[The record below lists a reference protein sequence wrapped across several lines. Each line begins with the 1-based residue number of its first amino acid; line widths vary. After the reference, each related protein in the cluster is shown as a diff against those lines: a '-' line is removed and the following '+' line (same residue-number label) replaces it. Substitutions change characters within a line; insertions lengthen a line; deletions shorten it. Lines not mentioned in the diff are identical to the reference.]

1 MKHRCKTLVD
11 VAYADD
17 ETFPGYDFKEFSP
30 EDGDGCEKFDI
41 DWTQCPRKPLQ
52 KIFDNKIIHLLQ
64 FCVTALVS
72 MSVHLKMIY
81 LS

>member
-11 VAYADD
+11 VTYADD

-30 EDGDGCEKFDI
+30 DDVDGCEKFDI

-52 KIFDNKIIHLLQ
+52 KIFDNKINHLLQ
-64 FCVTALVS
+64 FSVTALVS
-72 MSVHLKMIY
+72 M
-81 LS
+81 

>member
-30 EDGDGCEKFDI
+30 VSPDGSEDVCEKFDI

-52 KIFDNKIIHLLQ
+52 NNGNKIIHLLQ
-64 FCVTALVS
+64 FSVTVLVS
-72 MSVHLKMIY
+72 T
-81 LS
+81 